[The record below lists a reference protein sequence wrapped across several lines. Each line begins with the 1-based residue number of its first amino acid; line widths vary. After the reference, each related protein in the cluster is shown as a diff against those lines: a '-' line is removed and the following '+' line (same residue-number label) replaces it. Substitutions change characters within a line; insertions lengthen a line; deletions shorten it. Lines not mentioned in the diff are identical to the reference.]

1 MKHCTSERVDSAM
14 RQRMKQ
20 NKPNSIVITRKAL
33 VLQLKFVLLVLGSR
47 SACVTA
53 ILSLS
58 MTLVFVGVSEF

>member
-53 ILSLS
+53 ILSL
-58 MTLVFVGVSEF
+58 